1 MRYLN
6 WDVLLFPAGSKVP
19 MQEFKTGCYVVQDSE
34 FLSSDT
40 LATISGPNHVY
51 EHVSSPQ
58 VPIVA
63 CFLAN
68 QTDGN
73 PFRVSLHSWEPPNPS
88 QALQVVTQH
97 GKTICYEA
105 RVFIDGLC
113 VAGMLF
119 LDQGPWPQVIEMS
132 SRIEVDKEGNRDFL
146 RWPQFHPEMLTQ
158 SYWNAGENKGRIK
171 VTITEGYL
179 LAPGNLPFTRT
190 KNLVTF
196 SFQHAPQQVLE
207 NCGIAWP
214 NAGMW
219 YQSPHPM
226 YNVASPVKK
235 EPLSENIDLHA
246 HSPRRRQESMAS
258 IQGKLASKISLPP
271 SIYKAMPPPP
281 AGMQPSAIQ
290 EMNFESQAAAWNS
303 LTQMPDPFVEGSR
316 SFIQNHYHSRSNHKS
331 DVSMPDYSRS
341 ITPASS
347 RNLTS
352 EIPTHVR
359 PSNTMQHQE
368 ALFSE
373 ILPLFNS
380 CENDISGVV
389 APANTRASSAANTPP
404 IPARPSAA
412 AEARASSYS
421 SKERSRAVSI
431 TTKDAPPKPRE
442 SSDISMQSG
451 FSEDQASAKDIADV
465 RVHIKPASDVKGRK
479 EGRASEL
486 DIPTHVQK
494 KSSNSSISSVTG
506 NKENATTRVTTTVVL
521 SDGKRKRASTIPQ
534 ITSKDEEALGS
545 SPTRK
550 APKKQTSKG
559 HIDPTCAREPFDDT
573 LGERSPL
580 GSLDNL
586 L

>member
-1 MRYLN
+1 MATYA
-6 WDVLLFPAGSKVP
+6 PA
-19 MQEFKTGCYVVQDSE
+19 
-34 FLSSDT
+34 
-40 LATISGPNHVY
+40 
-51 EHVSSPQ
+51 
-58 VPIVA
+58 
-63 CFLAN
+63 
-68 QTDGN
+68 
-73 PFRVSLHSWEPPNPS
+73 
-88 QALQVVTQH
+88 
-97 GKTICYEA
+97 
-105 RVFIDGLC
+105 
-113 VAGMLF
+113 
-119 LDQGPWPQVIEMS
+119 IEM
-132 SRIEVDKEGNRDFL
+132 DKEGNRDFL

-190 KNLVTF
+190 KNLVAF
-196 SFQHAPQQVLE
+196 SFQHAPQRMFEMFFFAWAILSRAAEVLE

-235 EPLSENIDLHA
+235 EPLSETIDLHA
-246 HSPRRRQESMAS
+246 HSPRRHQESMAS
-258 IQGKLASKISLPP
+258 LQGKLASKISLPP
-271 SIYKAMPPPP
+271 NISKVMQSP
-281 AGMQPSAIQ
+281 AGMQPSALQ
-290 EMNFESQAAAWNS
+290 EINLQSRAAAWNS
-303 LTQMPDPFVEGSR
+303 LTQMPDPFIEGSR
-316 SFIQNHYHSRSNHKS
+316 TFMQNHYPSRLNNKS

-359 PSNTMQHQE
+359 PSNTMQNQE
-368 ALFSE
+368 AFFSD
-373 ILPLFNS
+373 ILPLFNT
-380 CENDISGVV
+380 CENELSGVI
-389 APANTRASSAANTPP
+389 APTNTRVSSAANTPP
-404 IPARPSAA
+404 IPPRPSAA
-412 AEARASSYS
+412 AEARAASY
-421 SKERSRAVSI
+421 SKERPRAVSI

-451 FSEDQASAKDIADV
+451 CSEDQASSKDIADV
-465 RVHIKPASDVKGRK
+465 KVHIKPASDIKGRK

-486 DIPTHVQK
+486 DIPTHIQK
-494 KSSNSSISSVTG
+494 KSSNSSISSSMG
-506 NKENATTRVTTTVVL
+506 NKENTTTRISTTVVL

-559 HIDPTCAREPFDDT
+559 HINPTCAGEPFDDR

>member
-19 MQEFKTGCYVVQDSE
+19 IQEFKTGCYVVQDSE
-34 FLSSDT
+34 FLSNDT
-40 LATISGPNHVY
+40 LAAISGPSHVY
-51 EHVSSPQ
+51 EHVASPQ

-63 CFLAN
+63 CFLPN

-73 PFRVSLHSWEPPNPS
+73 PFRVSLHSWEHPNPS

-132 SRIEVDKEGNRDFL
+132 SKVDKEGNRDFL

-158 SYWNAGENKGRIK
+158 NYWNAGENKGRIK
-171 VTITEGYL
+171 ITITEGYL
-179 LAPGNLPFTRT
+179 LGPGNLPFTRT

-226 YNVASPVKK
+226 YNVTSPVKK
-235 EPLSENIDLHA
+235 EPLSETMDLHA

-258 IQGKLASKISLPP
+258 LSGKLASKISLPP
-271 SIYKAMPPPP
+271 SVYKAMQSP
-281 AGMQPSAIQ
+281 AGMQPSAMQ
-290 EMNFESQAAAWNS
+290 EMNFEGRAAAWNS
-303 LTQMPDPFVEGSR
+303 LTQMPDPFVEGNR
-316 SFIQNHYHSRSNHKS
+316 TFTQNHYPSRSNNKS

-359 PSNTMQHQE
+359 PANTMQNQE
-368 ALFSE
+368 VLFSE
-373 ILPLFNS
+373 MLPLFDS
-380 CENDISGVV
+380 CEHDISGVV
-389 APANTRASSAANTPP
+389 APANTRVSSAANTPP
-404 IPARPSAA
+404 IPSRPSAA

-421 SKERSRAVSI
+421 KERSRAVSI
-431 TTKDAPPKPRE
+431 TTKDVPPKARE
-442 SSDISMQSG
+442 GSDISMQSG
-451 FSEDQASAKDIADV
+451 FSEDQASTKDIADV
-465 RVHIKPASDVKGRK
+465 RMHIRPASDVKGRK
-479 EGRASEL
+479 EGRTSEL

-494 KSSNSSISSVTG
+494 KSSNSSIGSGTG
-506 NKENATTRVTTTVVL
+506 NKENATRVTTTVVL

-559 HIDPTCAREPFDDT
+559 HINPTCAREPFDDT
-573 LGERSPL
+573 LVERSPL

>member
-1 MRYLN
+1 MPGPGLPMGPPGALGPETPSAIDPMPVNRLN
-6 WDVLLFPAGSKVP
+6 ELYMQQQQGVNSRLETDGS
-19 MQEFKTGCYVVQDSE
+19 
-34 FLSSDT
+34 
-40 LATISGPNHVY
+40 NHVY
-51 EHVSSPQ
+51 EHVSPPQ
-58 VPIVA
+58 LPIVA

-73 PFRVSLHSWEPPNPS
+73 PFRVSLHSWEHPNPS
-88 QALQVVTQH
+88 QTLQVVTQH

-132 SRIEVDKEGNRDFL
+132 SKMDKEGNRDFL
-146 RWPQFHPEMLTQ
+146 RWPHFHPEMLTQ

-171 VTITEGYL
+171 VTLTEGYL
-179 LAPGNLPFTRT
+179 NGPGNLPFTRT

-235 EPLSENIDLHA
+235 EPSPETIDLHA
-246 HSPRRRQESMAS
+246 HSPRRRQGS
-258 IQGKLASKISLPP
+258 IANLQETLASKMSLPP
-271 SIYKAMPPPP
+271 NIYKAMQPS
-281 AGMQPSAIQ
+281 AGMQPFASQDI
-290 EMNFESQAAAWNS
+290 NFESRAAAWNS
-303 LTQMPDPFVEGSR
+303 LTRMPDPFIEGSR
-316 SFIQNHYHSRSNHKS
+316 TFIQNQYPTRLNNKS

-347 RNLTS
+347 RNLTN
-352 EIPTHVR
+352 EIPTHMR
-359 PSNTMQHQE
+359 PFNTLQNQE
-368 ALFSE
+368 SFSSVM
-373 ILPLFNS
+373 LPLFNTR
-380 CENDISGVV
+380 ENDISGVV
-389 APANTRASSAANTPP
+389 APANTRVSSAANTPP
-404 IPARPSAA
+404 VPSRPSAA
-412 AEARASSYS
+412 AEARAASY

-431 TTKDAPPKPRE
+431 TTKDAPPKART
-442 SSDISMQSG
+442 SSDVSMQSG
-451 FSEDQASAKDIADV
+451 FSEDQASTKDIADV
-465 RVHIKPASDVKGRK
+465 KVHIKPASDVKGRK

-494 KSSNSSISSVTG
+494 KSSNGSVSSGMG
-506 NKENATTRVTTTVVL
+506 NKENSTTRITTTVVL

-559 HIDPTCAREPFDDT
+559 HINPGCGREPIDDT
-573 LGERSPL
+573 LAERSPL

-586 L
+586 V